1 MVDTQLDPRSGGAN
15 RLVHDE
21 HPRSLIRASGVV
33 PLGPMDSFETNQPI
47 PDVLDIGQY
56 ARMELTDGLRIRP
69 MLPPG
74 STCSN
79 AEPDDEAP

>member
-1 MVDTQLDPRSGGAN
+1 
-15 RLVHDE
+15 
-21 HPRSLIRASGVV
+21 
-33 PLGPMDSFETNQPI
+33 MDSFETNQPI